1 MTIGWAWQNWNESA
15 GGGFVFASEVMSNAL
30 ACPSASA
37 FRNVLVR
44 LDDSPAPR
52 DHAFAEE
59 IVADKRRGESLFLR
73 LKRRLNGSCNHNLEQ
88 NNVSFRGKALAEL
101 VDILVF
107 PYPGFL
113 ENADLPQLAVV
124 WDLAHRYLPIFPE
137 LSHQGTRKHREKY
150 FENMFR
156 TIDRVIVGTRRG
168 VDEVADYYGFERNN
182 IAVIPHPTPL
192 LTNHQSKVGAATP
205 PAGSYA
211 LYPAQFWAHKNHVT
225 LLKAWKILRAQKV
238 DCPRLVFTG
247 RDYGNENWLKE
258 QASAFG
264 LGDIVEFRGFVSRQE
279 LLELYEGAGLLVY
292 PSLFGPENL
301 PPLEAMSQGCPVLV
315 SDYPGA
321 KEQYGDA
328 ARYVSPVDERSWA
341 NEVIN
346 LLENPASREELVK
359 AGRERAEKF
368 TTKEFIAELWKEI
381 DQMARYRGLW
391 KQVG

>member
-30 ACPSASA
+30 ACPKASA

-59 IVADKRRGESLFLR
+59 IMADKRRGESIFSR
-73 LKRRLNGSCNHNLEQ
+73 LKRRLNDSGKRSLEQ
-88 NNVSFRGKALAEL
+88 NQFSFRGKALAEL
-101 VDILVF
+101 VDVLVF

-113 ENADLPQLAVV
+113 EGADLPQLAVV
-124 WDLAHRYLPIFPE
+124 WDLGHRYLPIFPE
-137 LSHQGTRKHREKY
+137 LSHHGARRHRERY

-156 TIDRVIVGTRRG
+156 TVDRVIVGTRRG
-168 VDEVADYYGFERNN
+168 VDEVVQYYGFERNN
-182 IAVIPHPTPL
+182 IAVIPHPTPSFA
-192 LTNHQSKVGAATP
+192 NHRSQQGPAAL
-205 PAGSYA
+205 PAGSYV
-211 LYPAQFWAHKNHVT
+211 LYPAQFWAHKNHIT
-225 LLKAWKILRAQKV
+225 LLKAWKILRESKA

-258 QASAFG
+258 QAGAFG

-279 LLELYEGAGLLVY
+279 LLELYGAASLLVY

-321 KEQYGDA
+321 REQYGKA
-328 ARYVSPVDERSWA
+328 ARYVSPIDERSWA
-341 NEVIN
+341 DEVIN
-346 LLENPASREELVK
+346 LLENPASREELVA
-359 AGRERAEKF
+359 AGKERAKKF
-368 TTKEFIAELWKEI
+368 TTKEFVAELWKEI